1 MLPNEGHHSSRVC
14 IPLRWVYE
22 SSKNSLESAYISQSA
37 FDAICDLSATFS
49 KQGVKVFELA
59 GRKRIKL
66 DQYVGIIE
74 TACGTRIEI
83 LPKHI
88 VVGEEQK

>member
-1 MLPNEGHHSSRVC
+1 MRFVIYQQLSRNKV
-14 IPLRWVYE
+14 LR
-22 SSKNSLESAYISQSA
+22 S
-37 FDAICDLSATFS
+37 
-49 KQGVKVFELA
+49 FELA